1 MYDRA
6 EMRAGAAAT
15 IGMHGGPIVVQCFG
29 PSGALKW
36 EVIEP
41 DNLVVNAGLRWL
53 LDSTISGSSAVTTW
67 YVGLVATGG
76 TIASADTM
84 SSHAGWTELTG
95 YTGNRAEYVDV
106 RTNQSISNSA
116 SAATFG
122 ITTAQSVGGALI
134 SSSATKGG
142 SAGVLLCAVAFTGGD
157 RAASDGDT
165 INVTYTIS
173 AADA

>member
-1 MYDRA
+1 MYDKQG
-6 EMRAGAAAT
+6 MRAGAAESVA
-15 IGMHGGPIVVQCFG
+15 MHGGPVVVQCFAPDG
-29 PSGALKW
+29 TLKW

-41 DNLVVNAGLRWL
+41 KNLVVNVGLRWMLDVL
-53 LDSTISGSSAVTTW
+53 LGGSTAVATW

-106 RTNQSISNSA
+106 RTLQTVSNSA

-122 ITTAQSVGGALI
+122 INTAQSVAGALI
-134 SSSATKGG
+134 TSNNTKGG
-142 SAGVLLCAVAFTGGD
+142 SAGLLLCAVAFTGGD
-157 RAASDGDT
+157 RAAADGDT
-165 INVTYTIS
+165 INVTYTFS